1 MSLRVLY
8 LAGSDERAAEITAAF
23 GPLNFELLLTPHDVS
38 DGPLERLRS
47 TDADLILVDF
57 RAVRRT
63 GFRLLEGIR
72 SRKPDFPILVLS
84 WEEVTVDEAVECLK
98 GGSAD
103 FILAP
108 DAQRLRAA
116 AGDAL
121 ARSAERRREKQ
132 NFQETGERLRHV
144 FDDAPIG
151 MALTGKDYRF
161 VRANRAFCTMV
172 GYSEEELKNLTFGEI
187 THPEDRGADEQHADR
202 LFSGEIGA
210 YKRRKRYIRKDGA
223 VVWGDLTVAIVRSQ
237 ADNSPAHALAMV
249 ENATTH
255 KLLEDQLRQS
265 QKMEAIG
272 RLAGGVAHDF
282 NNLLTAILGYAE
294 LMVNDTHEGDPL
306 RASAESI
313 REAAERAAS
322 LTRQLLSFSRKRA
335 ASTQILNINSVLAE
349 TEKMLRRLLG
359 EDIEIIIRA
368 SPGLPMIK
376 SDPGQISQILLNLA
390 VNARDAMP
398 RGGKLVIETLVAEL
412 ESNFPAVHLGVQGG
426 KYAVL
431 VVSDTGVGMTGEV
444 RSHLFEPFFTTKET
458 GKGTGLGLSTV
469 YGIVRQ
475 SGGNIWVYSEPGLG
489 TTFKIYFPAVAGQAL
504 ESAPD
509 LPIPQKVAADG
520 TILLVEDDEFILEL
534 ARQVLSKD
542 GYNVLPARTVED
554 AEKLCRANRVDL
566 LLTDVVMPGLS
577 GRAFSERL
585 RKLQPGMK
593 VLYMSGYTEE
603 AMEHHGL
610 LEPDT
615 PLVQKPFAPRELS
628 SRVHAALK
636 RPQTNV
642 RPRSGGSE
650 FNPSAD

>member
-1 MSLRVLY
+1 
-8 LAGSDERAAEITAAF
+8 
-23 GPLNFELLLTPHDVS
+23 
-38 DGPLERLRS
+38 LRS
-47 TDADLILVDF
+47 TDADLILADF
-57 RAVRRT
+57 PTIRRT
-63 GFRLLEGIR
+63 GFRLLDEIQ

-84 WEEVTVDEAVECLK
+84 WAEATVDEAVECLK
-98 GGSAD
+98 RGAAD
-103 FILAP
+103 FISAP
-108 DAQRLRAA
+108 DAPRLKAA
-116 AGDAL
+116 AGDAMV
-121 ARSAERRREKQ
+121 RSAERRKEKQ

-151 MALTGKDYRF
+151 MALTGEDYRF
-161 VRANRAFCTMV
+161 IRANRAFCTMV

-187 THPEDRGADEQHADR
+187 THPEDRSTDEKHAER
-202 LFSGEIGA
+202 LFNGEIGA
-210 YKRRKRYIRKDGA
+210 YKRRKRYIRKDGT

-237 ADNSPAHALAMV
+237 ADNNPAHALAMV

-322 LTRQLLSFSRKRA
+322 LTRQLLAFSRKRA
-335 ASTQILNINSVLAE
+335 ASTQILNLNSVLVE

-359 EDIEIIIRA
+359 EDIEIIIRT
-368 SPGLPMIK
+368 SSGLPVIK
-376 SDPGQISQILLNLA
+376 ADPGQISQILLNLA

-412 ESNFPAVHLGVQGG
+412 DSNYPAVHLGVQAGE
-426 KYAVL
+426 YAVL
-431 VVSDTGVGMTGEV
+431 VVSDTGVGMTAEV

-489 TTFKIYFPAVAGQAL
+489 TTFKLYFPAAAGEAR

-509 LPIPQKVAADG
+509 VPIPQKVSADG

-542 GYNVLPARTVED
+542 GYDVLPARTVED

-585 RKLQPGMK
+585 RELQPGMK

-636 RPQTNV
+636 RPQAAP
-642 RPRSGGSE
+642 RHRSGGSE
-650 FNPSAD
+650 FNPPAD